1 MDYVKLWIK
10 KQNLRREVGEHKFI
24 DSTIITEGLKKSLIL
39 TTVKYECGFANSE
52 KKYKY
57 PINL

>member
-1 MDYVKLWIK
+1 M
-10 KQNLRREVGEHKFI
+10 
-24 DSTIITEGLKKSLIL
+24 DSTIITEGLEKPLIL